1 MTVDAAENTSQDT
14 RAPAGE
20 GAAPV
25 QSRNGKPIL
34 IEPDLDFIDALRKQ
48 GRESFEKCFQCG
60 TCSAT
65 CALSPDRDPF
75 PRKEMIWAGW
85 GMKDRLLTDPDI
97 WLCYQCHDC
106 TTRCPRGARP
116 GDVLAAIRQEC
127 VTQFSFPRFLG
138 RWVNQP
144 QYLPLMLAIPAVLLG
159 LALAL
164 KGPLE
169 TALGMAPEAGER
181 IVYSYSSVFPHWLLN
196 IFFFTFS
203 ILVLLVAI
211 SGVVRFWRAMK
222 SSAPQDQIERPARG
236 LLASILTA
244 LKSIITHDDFAQCTK
259 SRPRMWSHLSVF
271 FGFAALTL
279 VTLWV
284 ITAKH
289 NPLVQDTFI
298 YPFGFWNPW
307 KLLANV
313 GGIAVLGGC
322 LLMIGDRVKEGDQ
335 PGANSYSDWTL
346 IGTLMLVVLT
356 GFFTEVLHY
365 VRLEPHRHLAY
376 FVHLMFVFTLLIY
389 LPYSKFAHLIY
400 RTTAI
405 VFAEY
410 IGRTART
417 QPTSAAETRSPQQE
431 VESHA
436 G

>member
-14 RAPAGE
+14 QATALDRAG
-20 GAAPV
+20 PV
-25 QSRNGKPIL
+25 SASDGGPIL
-34 IEPDLDFIDALRKQ
+34 IEPDLDFIETLRKQ

-65 CALSPDRDPF
+65 CALSPDQHPF

-127 VTQFSFPRFLG
+127 VTQFTFPRFLG
-138 RWVNQP
+138 RWANRS
-144 QYLPLMLAIPAVLLG
+144 QYLPLMLAIPAIL
-159 LALAL
+159 LALALLL

-169 TALGMAPEAGER
+169 AALGMAPGVGER

-222 SSAPQDQIERPARG
+222 SSAPQNLIVRPARG
-236 LLASILTA
+236 LFASILTA
-244 LKSIITHDDFAQCTK
+244 LKSIITHDDFGQCTK
-259 SRPRMWSHLSVF
+259 SKSRLWSHLSVF

-313 GGIAVLGGC
+313 GGLAVLGGC
-322 LLMIGDRVKEGDQ
+322 LWMIWERIKEGDQ
-335 PGANSYSDWTL
+335 PGANSYSDWAFL
-346 IGTLMLVVLT
+346 GTLTLVVLT

-365 VRLEPHRHLAY
+365 IRLEPHRHFAY
-376 FVHLMFVFTLLIY
+376 FVHLMFVFALLMY
-389 LPYSKFAHLIY
+389 LPYSKFAHVIY

-410 IGRTART
+410 IGRTDRT
-417 QPTSAAETRSPQQE
+417 QPAQVVETDSPRQE
-431 VESHA
+431 VTSHA